1 MKHRL
6 AVAYDTDSS
15 SPMEIVAA
23 LGELCDFVW
32 IIDGSGPLGAMARL
46 LPRLGTVVD
55 IDGLA
60 PDAAIAAAGAAEPD
74 GIVAFTDS
82 QLATGST
89 IAAGLGLR
97 FNSPTVTKRFLDKY
111 EQRAALKAA
120 GIPVPGVVVIPPD
133 ASAAQI
139 ATLIADIQF
148 PAVLKLRRGY
158 GSRDMYH
165 VANADQLRQLLAPDD
180 GEHVA
185 APEEYVLEEYI
196 PDTPQTDTAFADYV
210 SVESAVVNAQPRH
223 LAITGKTGWR
233 SRTGRRAT
241 SCRAA
246 YPATRKRPSPSSP
259 TRVVAAL
266 GVEYGCMHTEIKLTP
281 DGPRVIEAN
290 ARVGGGGIE
299 NIFGMAYG
307 QSLMQFSAMTA
318 LGIELPPAVEP
329 AADSTAY
336 QLFVQPPFAAHRL
349 TKIDGIDAVSAL
361 PGVEQIAFNRQVG
374 EAIDWRTGSQG
385 YVCSIRGTTTDRE
398 GLRAVREQ
406 ILEALRLDY
415 S

>member
-1 MKHRL
+1 
-6 AVAYDTDSS
+6 
-15 SPMEIVAA
+15 
-23 LGELCDFVW
+23 
-32 IIDGSGPLGAMARL
+32 MARL

-55 IDGLA
+55 VDGLA
-60 PDAAIAAAGAAEPD
+60 PDAAIAAAGVAEPD

-97 FNSPTVTKRFLDKY
+97 FNSPSVTERFLDKY
-111 EQRAALKAA
+111 EQRRALKAA
-120 GIPVPGVVVIPPD
+120 GIPVPGVVAISPD

-139 ATLIADIQF
+139 AALTVDIAF

-165 VANADQLRQLLAPDD
+165 VANAEQLRQLLAPDAGD
-180 GEHVA
+180 RVA

-196 PDTPQTDTAFADYV
+196 PDAPQTDTAFADYV
-210 SVESAVVNAQPRH
+210 SVESVVVNAQPRH
-223 LAITGKTGWR
+223 LAITGKTR
-233 SRTGRRAT
+233 MAEPYRETGNFMPSGLPRDEE
-241 SCRAA
+241 AA
-246 YPATRKRPSPSSP
+246 VYELA

-266 GVEYGCMHTEIKLTP
+266 GVEYGCMHTEIKLTA

-329 AADSTAY
+329 PADWLAY

-406 ILEALRLDY
+406 ILAALRLDY